1 LTTQR
6 ESSNNVNLY
15 NTINRFPL
23 PWSHYVCLLSVK
35 NADAR
40 AFYEKEALRGGWS
53 ARELKRQ
60 IKTMSYERLTRSRS
74 KDLLL
79 TKGAK
84 RLPEDTFI
92 VEEELKDP
100 YILEF
105 LDLGKGYSER
115 DLEEALISKLQD
127 FLLELGSEFSF
138 VGRQKGLRIGG
149 KWYKID
155 LLFFH
160 RVLKCLI
167 IIDLKIGEMSHA
179 DIGQMNMYINYATEH
194 LMYPG
199 ENPPIGLIL
208 CRRKDKELAHYALG
222 NIRNIAVV
230 EHKIN
235 LNREALISEM
245 EQAQKLY
252 A

>member
-1 LTTQR
+1 
-6 ESSNNVNLY
+6 
-15 NTINRFPL
+15 
-23 PWSHYVCLLSVK
+23 
-35 NADAR
+35 
-40 AFYEKEALRGGWS
+40 
-53 ARELKRQ
+53 
-60 IKTMSYERLTRSRS
+60 
-74 KDLLL
+74 
-79 TKGAK
+79 
-84 RLPEDTFI
+84 
-92 VEEELKDP
+92 
-100 YILEF
+100 
-105 LDLGKGYSER
+105 
-115 DLEEALISKLQD
+115 
-127 FLLELGSEFSF
+127 
-138 VGRQKGLRIGG
+138 
-149 KWYKID
+149 
-155 LLFFH
+155 
-160 RVLKCLI
+160 
-167 IIDLKIGEMSHA
+167 MSHA